1 MAKLL
6 GNRLTIMVGVAL
18 LLVAGSLLFAPTI
31 AGPLAPA
38 PVADPAGVLTSG
50 VTPAQGYAD
59 RIISDMKTR
68 LQSNANDDNSLA
80 QLGLAYL
87 QKARETSDPTFYTQ
101 AETVLHKA
109 LAINPA
115 SFDAT
120 AGIGS
125 LELSRHQFRTA
136 LDWGRKAQGLAPQK
150 AYAYGVI
157 GDAQVELGDYDQAVA
172 TFQQMINLRPDLSS
186 YARVS
191 YARELYGDVE
201 GAIQA
206 MRQAA
211 EAGGPAPENAGWAHV
226 QLGTLY
232 FNSGRLDDAEREY
245 NAALAAY
252 PGYFHAQ
259 AGLAAVRAAQGRTA
273 EAVTLY
279 KAAVAV
285 VPLPQYVQAL
295 GDLYA
300 ATGDAKD
307 AQTQY
312 DLVSYIF
319 HVFEVNG
326 VDVSMEKAAF
336 LADQDQDA
344 EAAVQLAQSAAAW
357 RHDIHTQDALAWT
370 LYRAGRYAE
379 ALTTEQQAMRLGTQN
394 ALFYF
399 HLGLIYNGLG
409 DSANARKNLQQALA
423 INPHF
428 SLKYAPQATALLE
441 K

>member
-1 MAKLL
+1 MKLL

-18 LLVAGSLLFAPTI
+18 LLVVGSLLFAPTI

-38 PVADPAGVLTSG
+38 PVTDPASVIASG
-50 VTPAQGYAD
+50 VTPRQGYAD

-68 LQSNANDDNSLA
+68 LQSNANDDTSLA

-101 AETVLHKA
+101 AETVLRKA
-109 LAINPA
+109 LAINPR

-120 AGIGS
+120 AAIGS
-125 LELSRHQFRTA
+125 LELSRHQFREA
-136 LDWGRKAQGLAPQK
+136 LDWGRKAQSLAPQK

-157 GDAQVELGDYDQAVA
+157 GDAQIELGDYDQAVA

-211 EAGGPAPENAGWAHV
+211 EAGGPAPENAGWTHV
-226 QLGTLY
+226 QLGNLY
-232 FNSGRLDDAEREY
+232 FNSGRLAEAEHEY
-245 NAALAAY
+245 NTALAVY

-259 AGLAAVRAAQGRTA
+259 AGLAAVRAAQGRPG
-273 EAVTLY
+273 EAVALY

-300 ATGDAKD
+300 ATGDAKN
-307 AQTQY
+307 AQAQY

-336 LADQDQDA
+336 LADQNQDA
-344 EAAVQLAQSAAAW
+344 AEAVQLAQTAAAW

-370 LYRAGRYAE
+370 LYRAGRYAD
-379 ALTTEQQAMRLGTQN
+379 ALAAEQQALRLGTQN

-409 DSANARKNLQQALA
+409 DSANARANLQRALA

-428 SLKYAPQATALLE
+428 SVKYAPQATALLE